1 MKLLYINVLPCFK
14 NMMSKEAYIFAVA
27 GPNAKDFI
35 SNGNLDPSYL
45 VYQLVPN

>member
-1 MKLLYINVLPCFK
+1 
-14 NMMSKEAYIFAVA
+14 MSKEAYIFAVA